1 MSAIEMS
8 SQINCLTN
16 HVLTESPG
24 VFIISS
30 RKCLQ
35 GLTGAFAVFDV
46 F

>member
-1 MSAIEMS
+1 MS
-8 SQINCLTN
+8 SLINYLTN